1 VVSDTTDFHYKATT
15 LYAPETECA
24 LRWDDPDLAIYWPIE
39 IGIEPI
45 LSTKDKAA
53 PSFQDCE
60 KYT

>member
-1 VVSDTTDFHYKATT
+1 VLEKDLLVTAVLRPLADF
-15 LYAPETECA
+15 P
-24 LRWDDPDLAIYWPIE
+24 DPDLAIDWPLE

-60 KYT
+60 KYD